1 MNTAIETKGL
11 VRRFGKEAAVEGV
24 DLLVPERAVYGFL
37 GQNGAGKTTTIRLL
51 LGLLRPTA
59 GTAHIFGLDVQR
71 SRCEAAR
78 LVGALVETPCHYD
91 HLTGRENLAI
101 TRRLLDAKNTE
112 IDRVLETVDLTY
124 AAGRR
129 VGGYS
134 LGMRQRLGV
143 ARALIGKPRLLLLD
157 EPTNG
162 LDPHGILDMRK
173 LIGTLP
179 DREGVTMFV
188 SSHILAEVEH
198 TATHVGLMHKG
209 QLLLQSRVAD
219 LRARQTKIVRL
230 KVDCPTETIAL
241 LRTIGI
247 DSTRQEQDHV
257 LVASTSSEAAAR
269 DMPAIN
275 FMLVEHGIRVSALE
289 VEQPS
294 LEEIFLRTVNRG
306 RPDADD
312 TQPFALAA
320 RKKSLC
326 YR

>member
-1 MNTAIETKGL
+1 MTTAIETQGL
-11 VRRFGKEAAVEGV
+11 ARRFGKEVAVAGV
-24 DLLVPERAVYGFL
+24 NLLVPEKAVYGFL

-59 GTAHIFGLDVQR
+59 GTARIFGLDVDR
-71 SRCEAAR
+71 SRREAAR

-101 TRRLLDAKNTE
+101 TRRLLGAQKNE

-124 AAGRR
+124 AADRR

-143 ARALIGKPRLLLLD
+143 ARALIGKPRMLLLD

-179 DREGVTMFV
+179 EREGVTMFV

-209 QLLLQSRVAD
+209 RLLLQSRVAD
-219 LRARQTKIVRL
+219 LRARQTKTVRL
-230 KVDCPTETIAL
+230 KVDRPSDTIAL
-241 LRTIGI
+241 LRTVGI
-247 DSTRQEQDHV
+247 VSTLHEQDYV
-257 LVASTSSEAAAR
+257 LVTSTSSEAAAR
-269 DMPAIN
+269 EMPAIN

-294 LEEIFLRTVNRG
+294 LEDIFLRTVDRV
-306 RPDADD
+306 RPDADE
-312 TQPFALAA
+312 PLPLALAA
-320 RKKSLC
+320 
-326 YR
+326 